1 MQERGM
7 QENEFRRS
15 SSWHQDAD
23 TRDVSLAPDRPAT
36 SNRERGTADAPIT
49 TRRPTL
55 FMGESLA
62 VRRLWRDLR
71 AFAATPYPV
80 VLVGRTG
87 TGKTLLAR
95 EIHALSSRTRGP
107 FLSFPLTSVPEELR
121 HAELSGSGRGSYTGA
136 ISDRAGALEAAHGGT
151 LFLDELNHASFGLQ
165 QTLLTLLE
173 SKGVQRLG
181 ETRVRQIDVRFVLA
195 SSEDLQELVR
205 QRRFLEE
212 LLYRVDC
219 LTIKVP
225 DLSERRA
232 DILPMAHH
240 FVGEALSELQRPF
253 LYEFALELQQFLQ
266 KYPWPGNVRQ
276 LRSIC
281 RFLAVRLDEER
292 ALDEGDLPP
301 TVRDKQVAGSSDAE
315 RLREV
320 LDRAGGN
327 KSKAARSLGISRTK
341 MYRMLRENERSSSEH

>member
-1 MQERGM
+1 MQG
-7 QENEFRRS
+7 NEFRRGG
-15 SSWHQDAD
+15 WHEEGD
-23 TRDVSLAPDRPAT
+23 TRGDVSFAPDRSAP
-36 SNRERGTADAPIT
+36 SFREGGNADAPPSS
-49 TRRPTL
+49 RKPAL
-55 FMGESLA
+55 FMGDSQA
-62 VRRLWRDLR
+62 VRSLWRDLR

-87 TGKTLLAR
+87 TGKTILAR
-95 EIHALSSRTRGP
+95 EIHALSARRRGP

-136 ISDRAGALEAAHGGT
+136 INDRVGALEAAHGGT
-151 LFLDELNHASFGLQ
+151 LFLDELNHASLGLQ

-173 SKGVQRLG
+173 SKAVQRVG
-181 ETRVRQIDVRFVLA
+181 ETRVRHADVRFVLA

-205 QRRFLEE
+205 QERFLEE

-219 LTIKVP
+219 LTIRVP
-225 DLSERRA
+225 DLSERRS

-240 FVGEALSELQRPF
+240 FLGEALSELQRPF

-292 ALDEGDLPP
+292 ALDEEDLPP
-301 TVRDKQVAGSSDAE
+301 AMREHDAAVHSDDVVRV
-315 RLREV
+315 REV
-320 LDRAGGN
+320 LNRAGGN

-341 MYRMLRENERSSSEH
+341 MYRMLRDDERSSSEH